1 MSEMDQSINAKN
13 THLQISA
20 SCVKL
25 VLLIN
30 SLNSQKAKFV
40 F

>member
-1 MSEMDQSINAKN
+1 MDRSINAKN
-13 THLQISA
+13 NQLKISA
-20 SCVKL
+20 SWVKF
-25 VLLIN
+25 VSLIN